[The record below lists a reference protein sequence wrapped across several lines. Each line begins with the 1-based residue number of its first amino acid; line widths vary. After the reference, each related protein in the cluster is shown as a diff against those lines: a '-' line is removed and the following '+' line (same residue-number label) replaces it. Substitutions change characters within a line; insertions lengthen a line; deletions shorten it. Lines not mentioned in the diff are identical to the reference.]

1 MNDQKMRGI
10 NIHELCKAS
19 NGSAR
24 GIHVG
29 IAGCDNNARTGD
41 PSGEHSEP
49 NIRAVG
55 SRAVR
60 TELHSRI
67 VGKKIDEHMA
77 DIVTGIGVL
86 RARVTQADNHPGI
99 R

>member
-1 MNDQKMRGI
+1 MRGI
-10 NIHELCKAS
+10 NIHEFCKAP
-19 NGSAR
+19 NGSAG

-29 IAGCDNNARTGD
+29 ITGCHNNAGSGD
-41 PSGEHSEP
+41 PSGKHSEP

-60 TELHSRI
+60 AELNSRI

-86 RARVTQADNHPGI
+86 RAGVTQADNHPGI

>member
-1 MNDQKMRGI
+1 MRGI
-10 NIHELCKAS
+10 NIHELCKAT
-19 NGSAR
+19 NGAA
-24 GIHVG
+24 GGVHVG
-29 IAGCDNNARTGD
+29 VTGCQNNAGPRD
-41 PSGEHSEP
+41 PSGEHSLP
-49 NIRAVG
+49 NIRTVG

-60 TELHSRI
+60 AELNSRI

>member
-1 MNDQKMRGI
+1 MLK
-10 NIHELCKAS
+10 LFVC
-19 NGSAR
+19 AR
-24 GIHVG
+24 LQM
-29 IAGCDNNARTGD
+29 ALQSPNQNNAGPRD
-41 PSGEHSEP
+41 PSGEHSQP

-60 TELHSRI
+60 TQLHSRI

-86 RARVTQADNHPGI
+86 CARVTQADNHPGI